1 MCSGGCA
8 KCLGIT
14 LIPLA
19 VLCLLANILLF
30 FPGGKVADKNEH
42 ISDEVWYFGGIVGS
56 GVLMIFPALVFLGLK
71 NNDCCGCCGNESC
84 GKRFA
89 MFTSIIFAAIGF
101 VGAGY
106 SFIVSAVAINKGP
119 KCQIL
124 SGEFVYPFNSGD
136 YLGNTTIWN
145 VCQGPG
151 DIVTW
156 NLTLFCLLLIMS
168 GVQAV
173 LCAIQA
179 INGLI
184 GTICGDCKC
193 CGCCGRVTVLFNT
206 TPILSKSDSSLFI
219 KYGEDFCAGIQYL
232 Q

>member
-8 KCLGIT
+8 KCLGIA

-19 VLCLLANILLF
+19 VLCALANILLF
-30 FPGGKVADKNEH
+30 FPGGKVAKENGH
-42 ISDEVWYFGGIVGS
+42 ISDEVWYFGGILGS

-89 MFTSIIFAAIGF
+89 MFSSIIFAAIGF

-106 SFIVSAVAINKGP
+106 CFVMSAVAINKGP
-119 KCQIL
+119 KCL
-124 SGEFVYPFNSGD
+124 FLGVWVYPFDDGN
-136 YLGNTTIWN
+136 YLGNTDLWN
-145 VCQGPG
+145 LCTEPAN
-151 DIVTW
+151 IVPW
-156 NLTLFCLLLIMS
+156 HLTLFCLLLIMS

-184 GTICGDCKC
+184 GTIFGDCKC
-193 CGCCGRVTVLFNT
+193 CGCCG
-206 TPILSKSDSSLFI
+206 
-219 KYGEDFCAGIQYL
+219 GEGPV
-232 Q
+232 

>member
-1 MCSGGCA
+1 MCSGSFA

-19 VLCLLANILLF
+19 ILCTLANILLF
-30 FPGGKVADKNEH
+30 FPGGKTAGNNEH
-42 ISDEVWYFGGIVGS
+42 ITDEVWCFGGIMGS

-89 MFTSIIFAAIGF
+89 MFTSIIFAAVGL

-119 KCQIL
+119 KCKTDT
-124 SGEFVYPFNSGD
+124 GYMYPFDNGNYLSNST
-136 YLGNTTIWN
+136 LWTE
-145 VCQGPG
+145 CKGPG

-156 NLTLFCLLLIMS
+156 HLTLFSMLLIMA

-173 LCAIQA
+173 LCAVQV

-184 GTICGDCKC
+184 GTICGDC
-193 CGCCGRVTVLFNT
+193 CGCCGGNGPV
-206 TPILSKSDSSLFI
+206 
-219 KYGEDFCAGIQYL
+219 
-232 Q
+232 

>member
-1 MCSGGCA
+1 MCTGNCA

-19 VLCLLANILLF
+19 ILSVLCNILLC
-30 FPGGKVADKNEH
+30 FPGGKVASSTDH
-42 ISDEVWYFGGIVGS
+42 ITDEVFYLGGILGS

-84 GKRFA
+84 GKRCA

-106 SFIVSAVAINKGP
+106 CFIISAVAINKGP
-119 KCQIL
+119 KCENGFNATY
-124 SGEFVYPFNSGD
+124 SYPFHDGN
-136 YLGNTTIWN
+136 YLSNHTIWSQCSEPKD
-145 VCQGPG
+145 VIP
-151 DIVTW
+151 W
-156 NLTLFCLLLIMS
+156 NLTLFSLLLIMS

-184 GTICGDCKC
+184 GTICGDC
-193 CGCCGRVTVLFNT
+193 CGCCGG
-206 TPILSKSDSSLFI
+206 S
-219 KYGEDFCAGIQYL
+219 
-232 Q
+232 

>member
-1 MCSGGCA
+1 MCTGGCA

-30 FPGGKVADKNEH
+30 FPAGKVAKSNDH
-42 ISDEVWYFGGIVGS
+42 ITKEVFYLGGLLGS
-56 GVLMIFPALVFLGLK
+56 GVLMIFPALVFLGMK
-71 NNDCCGCCGNESC
+71 KNDCCGCCGNESC

-89 MFTSIIFAAIGF
+89 SFSSILFAAIGF

-106 SFIVSAVAINKGP
+106 NFIISAVAINKGP
-119 KCQIL
+119 ICYL
-124 SGEFVYPFNSGD
+124 GSDRWDYAFNNGD
-136 YLGNTTIWN
+136 YLGNHTLWQE
-145 VCQGPG
+145 CQVYQDADGKNKV
-151 DIVTW
+151 DTDVIITW
-156 NLTLFCLLLIMS
+156 NLTLFSMLLIMG

-193 CGCCGRVTVLFNT
+193 CGCCGNDGPV
-206 TPILSKSDSSLFI
+206 
-219 KYGEDFCAGIQYL
+219 
-232 Q
+232 